1 MTTTVAQ
8 HTPAPN
14 TTPDSATAQQAAPA
28 RQNLLGLSREQ
39 MEAFFLSIGEKKFR
53 ATQVMKWI
61 HQEGI
66 DDFTAMT
73 NLSKPLRDKLS
84 QVAEIRGPGVVYEGT
99 SSDGTR
105 KWVLEVEDGSYVEE
119 VEWVLG
125 QMEQRPHFHTHAT
138 GRWHHHGAHGSQGVR
153 PNLL

>member
-73 NLSKPLRDKLS
+73 NLSKPLRDKRCL
-84 QVAEIRGPGVVYEGT
+84 R
-99 SSDGTR
+99 R
-105 KWVLEVEDGSYVEE
+105 HF
-119 VEWVLG
+119 
-125 QMEQRPHFHTHAT
+125 QRRHP
-138 GRWHHHGAHGSQGVR
+138 
-153 PNLL
+153 